1 MDKSVRVFKLRTQ
14 TEEQLV
20 GELGKLQTE
29 LSQLRIAKI
38 AGGTANKLGRIG
50 IVRKAIAKYLT
61 IINEKRRQ
69 AVKNQFKGKSLK
81 PLDIRV
87 KKTRAIRRKL
97 TKKQREA
104 VLVKTQ
110 KKLNNFGLRKFALK
124 A

>member
-69 AVKNQFKGKSLK
+69 AVKDQFKGKSLK